1 MKRRIFMLNTRKKRI
16 VLVFN
21 RRVSSTLF
29 NNLSRDLKLV
39 FQDDIEVSKIDL
51 QALKE
56 DEIIDADA
64 ILLMRHSAVEILKN
78 YVRDPQK
85 LIIVTRTITEE
96 MIFRIYDIPKGSRV
110 LVVNDMPETTADTIV
125 MLHRLGIN
133 HLDLIPYEPGLTDL
147 SEINAVITPG
157 EAQRVPEG
165 LSNIVDIG
173 DRRLDIMTMLD
184 VMTVLN
190 LGTDRH
196 KQALIRYSDTTL
208 EMHTGIKDR
217 YKDSYILNEVM
228 KQILDLQS
236 TGLLVTDAEYQI
248 NYYNVE
254 MERIIRKSMKS
265 NSSMTNYFSP
275 KILSAI
281 MSSSFNDDLLVI
293 EGKQF
298 VVTKTILSAMDKTS
312 GYFFSFEAAAQIR
325 KSSSNLSHKLKN
337 QGLTAR
343 YTFNDIIYRNPD
355 MEHLV
360 SLAKKAAPSD
370 YTILITG
377 ETGTGKEMFAQAI
390 HNASNRKNGPFV
402 AVNCAALPES
412 LLESELFGYEEGAFT
427 GAKRGGKIG
436 LFEQAD
442 GGTIFLD
449 EIGDMSYSLQSRLL
463 RVLQEH
469 QVVRVGGNSVINID
483 VRVLTATN
491 ANLKQMIQDRQFRE
505 DLFFRL
511 NVFPLQLIPLR
522 KRSEDILPMFC
533 TFAGVHPDSVSDRIR
548 SKLLT
553 HNWPGNIRELRNAA
567 EYYLLM
573 GTLECLPDADNS
585 DISSMTASCKPVPS
599 NKTPVSDETL
609 YELIPSIIS
618 RRNQCGQT
626 TGRQSLIRELR
637 ASGIFVSENRLEQA
651 LKYLVDS
658 KAIIRN
664 RGRGGLSVISV

>member
-16 VLVFN
+16 VLVFK

-51 QALKE
+51 QDLKE

-64 ILLMRHSAVEILKN
+64 ILLMRHSAVELLKN
-78 YVRDPQK
+78 HVRDPQK

-133 HLDLIPYEPGLTDL
+133 HLDLIPYEPGITDL

-325 KSSSNLSHKLKN
+325 KSSSNLSHKLKK

-343 YTFNDIIYRNPD
+343 YTFNDIIYRNPA

-522 KRSEDILPMFC
+522 KRREDILPMFC
-533 TFAGVHPDSVSDRIR
+533 TFAGIHPDSVSDRIR
-548 SKLLT
+548 SRLLA

-573 GTLECLPDADNS
+573 GTLECLPDIDSS
-585 DISSMTASCKPVPS
+585 DHSSMPLSFKPGPFS
-599 NKTPVSDETL
+599 RTPVSDETL

-637 ASGIFVSENRLEQA
+637 ASGIFVSEKRLEQA

-658 KAIIRN
+658 KAIIRS

>member
-16 VLVFN
+16 VLVFK

-64 ILLMRHSAVEILKN
+64 ILLMRHSAVELLKN
-78 YVRDPQK
+78 HVRDPQK

-133 HLDLIPYEPGLTDL
+133 HLDLIPYEPGITDL

-325 KSSSNLSHKLKN
+325 KSSSNLSHKLKK

-343 YTFNDIIYRNPD
+343 YTFNDIIYRNPA

-360 SLAKKAAPSD
+360 NLAKKAAPSD

-573 GTLECLPDADNS
+573 GTLECLPYADNS

-626 TGRQSLIRELR
+626 TGRHSLIRELR
-637 ASGIFVSENRLEQA
+637 ASGILVSENRLEHA

>member
-78 YVRDPQK
+78 HVRDPQK

-133 HLDLIPYEPGLTDL
+133 HLDLIPYEPGITDL

-343 YTFNDIIYRNPD
+343 YTFNDIIYRNPA

-360 SLAKKAAPSD
+360 NLAKKAAPSD

-573 GTLECLPDADNS
+573 GTLECLPDADSS
-585 DISSMTASCKPVPS
+585 DISSMTVSCKPVPS

-626 TGRQSLIRELR
+626 TGRQSLIQELR

-658 KAIIRN
+658 KTIIRN

>member
-16 VLVFN
+16 VLVFK

-64 ILLMRHSAVEILKN
+64 ILLMRHSAVELLKN
-78 YVRDPQK
+78 HVRDPQK

-133 HLDLIPYEPGLTDL
+133 HLDLIPYEPGITDL

-325 KSSSNLSHKLKN
+325 KSSSNLSHKLKK

-343 YTFNDIIYRNPD
+343 YTFNDIIYRNPA

-390 HNASNRKNGPFV
+390 H
-402 AVNCAALPES
+402 
-412 LLESELFGYEEGAFT
+412 
-427 GAKRGGKIG
+427 GKTV
-436 LFEQAD
+436 L
-442 GGTIFLD
+442 
-449 EIGDMSYSLQSRLL
+449 SLQ
-463 RVLQEH
+463 
-469 QVVRVGGNSVINID
+469 
-483 VRVLTATN
+483 LTA
-491 ANLKQMIQDRQFRE
+491 RRFRKVCWKVSCSGMRKAPSPVRSGE
-505 DLFFRL
+505 ERS
-511 NVFPLQLIPLR
+511 VFSSRPTAEPSFSM
-522 KRSEDILPMFC
+522 RSVTCPTPC
-533 TFAGVHPDSVSDRIR
+533 NRDSCASSRSIR
-548 SKLLT
+548 SS
-553 HNWPGNIRELRNAA
+553 GSA
-567 EYYLLM
+567 ETVSSTSM
-573 GTLECLPDADNS
+573 SGSLP
-585 DISSMTASCKPVPS
+585 
-599 NKTPVSDETL
+599 
-609 YELIPSIIS
+609 
-618 RRNQCGQT
+618 QQT
-626 TGRQSLIRELR
+626 QT
-637 ASGIFVSENRLEQA
+637 
-651 LKYLVDS
+651 
-658 KAIIRN
+658 
-664 RGRGGLSVISV
+664 

>member
-16 VLVFN
+16 VLVFK

-64 ILLMRHSAVEILKN
+64 ILLMRHSAVELLKN
-78 YVRDPQK
+78 HVRDPQK

-133 HLDLIPYEPGLTDL
+133 HLDLIPYEPGITDL

-325 KSSSNLSHKLKN
+325 KSSSNLSHKLKK

-343 YTFNDIIYRNPD
+343 YTFNDIIYRNPA

-436 LFEQAD
+436 LFEKAD

-548 SKLLT
+548 SELLT

-573 GTLECLPDADNS
+573 GTLECLPDADSS
-585 DISSMTASCKPVPS
+585 DISSMTVSCKPVPS
-599 NKTPVSDETL
+599 TKTPVSDETL

-626 TGRQSLIRELR
+626 TGRHSLIRELR

>member
-1 MKRRIFMLNTRKKRI
+1 
-16 VLVFN
+16 
-21 RRVSSTLF
+21 
-29 NNLSRDLKLV
+29 
-39 FQDDIEVSKIDL
+39 
-51 QALKE
+51 
-56 DEIIDADA
+56 
-64 ILLMRHSAVEILKN
+64 
-78 YVRDPQK
+78 
-85 LIIVTRTITEE
+85 
-96 MIFRIYDIPKGSRV
+96 
-110 LVVNDMPETTADTIV
+110 
-125 MLHRLGIN
+125 
-133 HLDLIPYEPGLTDL
+133 
-147 SEINAVITPG
+147 
-157 EAQRVPEG
+157 
-165 LSNIVDIG
+165 
-173 DRRLDIMTMLD
+173 
-184 VMTVLN
+184 
-190 LGTDRH
+190 
-196 KQALIRYSDTTL
+196 
-208 EMHTGIKDR
+208 
-217 YKDSYILNEVM
+217 
-228 KQILDLQS
+228 
-236 TGLLVTDAEYQI
+236 
-248 NYYNVE
+248 
-254 MERIIRKSMKS
+254 
-265 NSSMTNYFSP
+265 MTNYFSP

-573 GTLECLPDADNS
+573 GTLECLPDADSSN
-585 DISSMTASCKPVPS
+585 ISSMTASCKPVPS

-626 TGRQSLIRELR
+626 TGRQSLIQELR

-658 KAIIRN
+658 KAIIRS

>member
-1 MKRRIFMLNTRKKRI
+1 
-16 VLVFN
+16 
-21 RRVSSTLF
+21 
-29 NNLSRDLKLV
+29 
-39 FQDDIEVSKIDL
+39 
-51 QALKE
+51 
-56 DEIIDADA
+56 
-64 ILLMRHSAVEILKN
+64 
-78 YVRDPQK
+78 
-85 LIIVTRTITEE
+85 
-96 MIFRIYDIPKGSRV
+96 
-110 LVVNDMPETTADTIV
+110 
-125 MLHRLGIN
+125 
-133 HLDLIPYEPGLTDL
+133 
-147 SEINAVITPG
+147 
-157 EAQRVPEG
+157 
-165 LSNIVDIG
+165 
-173 DRRLDIMTMLD
+173 
-184 VMTVLN
+184 
-190 LGTDRH
+190 
-196 KQALIRYSDTTL
+196 
-208 EMHTGIKDR
+208 
-217 YKDSYILNEVM
+217 
-228 KQILDLQS
+228 
-236 TGLLVTDAEYQI
+236 
-248 NYYNVE
+248 
-254 MERIIRKSMKS
+254 
-265 NSSMTNYFSP
+265 
-275 KILSAI
+275 

-325 KSSSNLSHKLKN
+325 KNSSNLSHKLKK

-343 YTFNDIIYRNPD
+343 YTFNDIIYRNPA

-573 GTLECLPDADNS
+573 GTLECLPDADSS

-599 NKTPVSDETL
+599 TKTPVSDATL

-658 KAIIRN
+658 KTIIRN

>member
-1 MKRRIFMLNTRKKRI
+1 
-16 VLVFN
+16 
-21 RRVSSTLF
+21 
-29 NNLSRDLKLV
+29 
-39 FQDDIEVSKIDL
+39 
-51 QALKE
+51 
-56 DEIIDADA
+56 
-64 ILLMRHSAVEILKN
+64 
-78 YVRDPQK
+78 
-85 LIIVTRTITEE
+85 
-96 MIFRIYDIPKGSRV
+96 
-110 LVVNDMPETTADTIV
+110 MP
-125 MLHRLGIN
+125 G
-133 HLDLIPYEPGLTDL
+133 
-147 SEINAVITPG
+147 
-157 EAQRVPEG
+157 
-165 LSNIVDIG
+165 
-173 DRRLDIMTMLD
+173 
-184 VMTVLN
+184 
-190 LGTDRH
+190 
-196 KQALIRYSDTTL
+196 
-208 EMHTGIKDR
+208 
-217 YKDSYILNEVM
+217 
-228 KQILDLQS
+228 
-236 TGLLVTDAEYQI
+236 
-248 NYYNVE
+248 
-254 MERIIRKSMKS
+254 
-265 NSSMTNYFSP
+265 
-275 KILSAI
+275 
-281 MSSSFNDDLLVI
+281 
-293 EGKQF
+293 
-298 VVTKTILSAMDKTS
+298 
-312 GYFFSFEAAAQIR
+312 
-325 KSSSNLSHKLKN
+325 
-337 QGLTAR
+337 
-343 YTFNDIIYRNPD
+343 
-355 MEHLV
+355 
-360 SLAKKAAPSD
+360 
-370 YTILITG
+370 
-377 ETGTGKEMFAQAI
+377 
-390 HNASNRKNGPFV
+390 
-402 AVNCAALPES
+402 
-412 LLESELFGYEEGAFT
+412 ELFGYEEGAFT

-573 GTLECLPDADNS
+573 GTLECLPDADSS

-637 ASGIFVSENRLEQA
+637 ASGILVSENRLEHA

-658 KAIIRN
+658 KTIIRN

>member
-133 HLDLIPYEPGLTDL
+133 HLDLIPYEPSITDL

-165 LSNIVDIG
+165 LSNIVNIG

-573 GTLECLPDADNS
+573 GTLECLPDADSS

-651 LKYLVDS
+651 LKYLVYS

>member
-1 MKRRIFMLNTRKKRI
+1 MLNTRKKRI
-16 VLVFN
+16 VLVFK

-51 QALKE
+51 QDLKE

-64 ILLMRHSAVEILKN
+64 ILLMRHSAVEFLKN
-78 YVRDPQK
+78 HVHDPQK

-133 HLDLIPYEPGLTDL
+133 HLDLIPYEPGITDL
-147 SEINAVITPG
+147 AEINAVITPG
-157 EAQRVPEG
+157 EAHRVPAG

-184 VMTVLN
+184 LMTILN
-190 LGTDRH
+190 LGTDEH

-236 TGLLVTDAEYQI
+236 TGLLVTDAEYKI

-293 EGKQF
+293 DGKQF

-343 YTFNDIIYRNPD
+343 YTFNDIIYKNSA

-370 YTILITG
+370 YTVLITG

-469 QVVRVGGNSVINID
+469 QIVRVGGNSVINID

-522 KRSEDILPMFC
+522 KRPEDILPMFC
-533 TFAGVHPDSVSDRIR
+533 TFAGIQPDSVSDRIR
-548 SKLLT
+548 SRLLA

-573 GTLECLPDADNS
+573 GTLECLPDIDSS
-585 DISSMTASCKPVPS
+585 DHSSMPLSFKPGPFS
-599 NKTPVSDETL
+599 RTPVSDETL

-626 TGRQSLIRELR
+626 TGRQSLIQELR
-637 ASGIFVSENRLEQA
+637 ASGIFVSEKRLEQA
-651 LKYLVDS
+651 LKYLVNS
-658 KAIIRN
+658 KAIIRS

>member
-1 MKRRIFMLNTRKKRI
+1 MINARKKRI
-16 VLVFN
+16 VLAFN
-21 RRVSSTLF
+21 RRVSSSLF
-29 NNLSRDLKLV
+29 NNLSNDLKQV
-39 FQDDIEVSKIDL
+39 FQDDIEVSKIDIL
-51 QALKE
+51 ELK
-56 DEIIDADA
+56 DGDMIDADA
-64 ILLMRHSAVEILKN
+64 VLVMRHSVIEFLKN
-78 YVRDPQK
+78 HVQDPRK

-96 MIFRIYDIPKGSRV
+96 MIFRIYDIPKGSHV
-110 LVVNDMPETTADTIV
+110 LIVNDMPETTEDTLV

-133 HLDLIPYEPGLTDL
+133 HLDLIPYEPGITDL

-157 EAQRVPEG
+157 EAHRVPAG

-184 VMTVLN
+184 LMTILN
-190 LGTDRH
+190 LGTDEH

-236 TGLLVTDAEYQI
+236 TGLLMTDSEYQI
-248 NYYNVE
+248 SYYNVE
-254 MERIIRKSMKS
+254 MERIMRKNIKS
-265 NSSMTNYFSP
+265 HSSITDYFSP
-275 KILSAI
+275 SILSTI
-281 MSSSFNDDLLVI
+281 LSPSFDDDLLVI

-298 VVTKTILSAMDKTS
+298 VVTKTVLSAMDKTS

-325 KSSSNLSHKLKN
+325 KNSSNLSHKLKK

-343 YTFNDIIYRNPD
+343 YTFEDIIYKSPS

-390 HNASNRKNGPFV
+390 HNASNRRNGPFV

-491 ANLKQMIQDRQFRE
+491 ANLKQMIQERQFRE

-522 KRSEDILPMFC
+522 KRREDILPLFC
-533 TFAGVHPDSVSDRIR
+533 TFAGIQPDSVSESIR
-548 SKLLT
+548 TRLLS
-553 HNWPGNIRELRNAA
+553 HSWPGNIRELRNAA
-567 EYYLLM
+567 EYFLLM
-573 GTLECLPDADNS
+573 GTLECLPDTDSSDNAS
-585 DISSMTASCKPVPS
+585 VPAAPTPDISLGR
-599 NKTPVSDETL
+599 PVSDETL
-609 YELIPSIIS
+609 YEIIPSIIS
-618 RRNQCGQT
+618 RRSQCGQT
-626 TGRQSLIRELR
+626 TGRQSLMQELR
-637 ASGIFVSENRLEQA
+637 TSGIFISENRLEQA

-658 KAIIRN
+658 KTILRS

>member
-1 MKRRIFMLNTRKKRI
+1 M
-16 VLVFN
+16 
-21 RRVSSTLF
+21 
-29 NNLSRDLKLV
+29 
-39 FQDDIEVSKIDL
+39 
-51 QALKE
+51 
-56 DEIIDADA
+56 
-64 ILLMRHSAVEILKN
+64 
-78 YVRDPQK
+78 
-85 LIIVTRTITEE
+85 
-96 MIFRIYDIPKGSRV
+96 
-110 LVVNDMPETTADTIV
+110 
-125 MLHRLGIN
+125 
-133 HLDLIPYEPGLTDL
+133 LDL
-147 SEINAVITPG
+147 
-157 EAQRVPEG
+157 
-165 LSNIVDIG
+165 
-173 DRRLDIMTMLD
+173 MTI
-184 VMTVLN
+184 LN
-190 LGTDRH
+190 LGTDEH

-236 TGLLVTDAEYQI
+236 TGLLVTDAEYKI

-254 MERIIRKSMKS
+254 MERIIRKSIKS
-265 NSSMTNYFSP
+265 NSSMTDYFSP
-275 KILSAI
+275 KILSVI

-293 EGKQF
+293 DGKQF

-343 YTFNDIIYRNPD
+343 YTFNDIIYKNPA

-370 YTILITG
+370 YTVLITG

-469 QVVRVGGNSVINID
+469 QIVRVGGNSVINID

-522 KRSEDILPMFC
+522 KRPEDILPMFC
-533 TFAGVHPDSVSDRIR
+533 TFAGIQPDSVSDRIR
-548 SKLLT
+548 SRLLA

-573 GTLECLPDADNS
+573 GTLECLPDIDSS
-585 DISSMTASCKPVPS
+585 DHSSMPLSFKPGPFS
-599 NKTPVSDETL
+599 RTPVSDETL

-626 TGRQSLIRELR
+626 TGRQSLIQELR
-637 ASGIFVSENRLEQA
+637 ASGIFVSEKRLEQA
-651 LKYLVDS
+651 LKYLVNS
-658 KAIIRN
+658 KAIIRS

>member
-16 VLVFN
+16 VLVFK

-51 QALKE
+51 QDLKE

-64 ILLMRHSAVEILKN
+64 ILLMRHSAVELLKN
-78 YVRDPQK
+78 HVRDPQK

-133 HLDLIPYEPGLTDL
+133 HLDLIPYEPGITDL
-147 SEINAVITPG
+147 SETNAVITPG

-343 YTFNDIIYRNPD
+343 YTFNDIIYRNPA

-491 ANLKQMIQDRQFRE
+491 ANLKQMIRDRQFRE

-573 GTLECLPDADNS
+573 GTLECLPDADSS

-599 NKTPVSDETL
+599 TKTPVSDETL

-658 KAIIRN
+658 KTIIRN

>member
-1 MKRRIFMLNTRKKRI
+1 MITARKKRI
-16 VLVFN
+16 VLVFK
-21 RRVSSTLF
+21 RRLSNTLF
-29 NNLSRDLKLV
+29 NNLASDLKLV

-51 QALKE
+51 QDLKE
-56 DEIIDADA
+56 DEMIDADA
-64 ILLMRHSAVEILKN
+64 ILLMRHSTVEFLKN
-78 YVRDPQK
+78 HVRDPQK

-133 HLDLIPYEPGLTDL
+133 HLDLIPYEPGITDL

-157 EAQRVPEG
+157 ESQRVPDG

-190 LGTDRH
+190 LGTDKH

-254 MERIIRKSMKS
+254 MERIIRKSIKS
-265 NSSMTNYFSP
+265 HSSMTDYFSP
-275 KILSAI
+275 QILSALL
-281 MSSSFNDDLLVI
+281 SSSFDDDLLVI

-298 VVTKTILSAMDKTS
+298 VVAKTVLSAMDKTS

-325 KSSSNLSHKLKN
+325 KSSSNLSHKLKK

-343 YTFNDIIYRNPD
+343 YTFDDIIYRSPA

-360 SLAKKAAPSD
+360 NLAKKAAPSD

-469 QVVRVGGNSVINID
+469 QVVRVGGNNVINID

-491 ANLKQMIQDRQFRE
+491 ANLKQMIQERQFRE

-522 KRSEDILPMFC
+522 KRREDILPLFC
-533 TFAGVHPDSVSDRIR
+533 TFAGIQPDSVSETICTR
-548 SKLLT
+548 LLT
-553 HNWPGNIRELRNAA
+553 HSWPGNIRELRNAA
-567 EYYLLM
+567 EYFLLM
-573 GTLECLPDADNS
+573 GTLECLPDPDNS
-585 DISSMTASCKPVPS
+585 EISSDSSVSESSVSGEK
-599 NKTPVSDETL
+599 PVSDETL
-609 YELIPSIIS
+609 HEIIPSIIS
-618 RRNQCGQT
+618 RRAQCGQT
-626 TGRQSLIRELR
+626 TGRQSLMRELR
-637 ASGIFVSENRLEQA
+637 ASGIFVSEKRLEQA

-658 KAIIRN
+658 KKLLRS
-664 RGRGGLSVISV
+664 RGRGGLSIISV